1 MFLAIDIENL
11 LQQNEF
17 IELFKTRM
25 QAMLCMMALV
35 YMQF

>member
-17 IELFKTRM
+17 IELFKKRM

-35 YMQF
+35 YMQS